1 MKISIIL
8 ATIIL
13 ATIILLLRIIKGSEV
28 IKMMMGYG
36 AGSPKPNPKLKEFS
50 LLVPKLKSQ
59 SS

>member
-1 MKISIIL
+1 
-8 ATIIL
+8 
-13 ATIILLLRIIKGSEV
+13 
-28 IKMMMGYG
+28 MMMGYG

>member
-1 MKISIIL
+1 MKIFIIL

-13 ATIILLLRIIKGSEV
+13 PIVGIIKGSEV

-36 AGSPKPNPKLKEFS
+36 AGSPKPNPKLKES
-50 LLVPKLKSQ
+50 LLRAPKLKSQ